1 MTPRLRSL
9 LPVVALAFS
18 LAGLPS
24 RLLSAQTI
32 SDSAEFMIWRKA
44 QTEDLDGMRTKFMAL
59 AKAVPAGKL
68 SWRPMEGTKSFHQV
82 FAHIAAEGNTETAMF
97 GRPLPAG
104 SLADFDAE
112 EARLTKLTD
121 AEVIAAMDQAL
132 HTLSATL
139 DALSL
144 ATVGTPVRYYGQMTL
159 PRVAVAYTVNDL
171 HEHLG
176 QLVAYTRTNQIV
188 PPWSKKQ

>member
-1 MTPRLRSL
+1 
-9 LPVVALAFS
+9 
-18 LAGLPS
+18 
-24 RLLSAQTI
+24 
-32 SDSAEFMIWRKA
+32 
-44 QTEDLDGMRTKFMAL
+44 
-59 AKAVPAGKL
+59 
-68 SWRPMEGTKSFHQV
+68 
-82 FAHIAAEGNTETAMF
+82 
-97 GRPLPAG
+97 
-104 SLADFDAE
+104 
-112 EARLTKLTD
+112 
-121 AEVIAAMDQAL
+121 MDQAL